1 METIWFLLLATAL
14 AAYVILD
21 GFDLGVGLLSPWLAK
36 TDAEKRQLYRSVGP
50 VWDGNEVWLLA
61 SGGTMFLA
69 FPKLLATGLSGFY
82 LPIMLVLWLLLLRA
96 LSIELRHQLDDPM
109 WTAVW
114 DALFFV
120 SSLLLVV
127 LFGAALGNVL
137 RGVAFDEQGRFFA
150 PLWTTFLPEPP
161 VGALDWFTLVIALE
175 ATIAIAQH
183 GALWLEWR
191 TDAEVSRRAGQL
203 ASRLFWAAL
212 AGAGV
217 ATLLSLSVQPRLLEG
232 LSARPWVLACA
243 LPVSALL
250 LVPFLRRRG
259 QQRAAF
265 LASCVHI
272 GGLLFAA
279 ALSLYPWLLPAT
291 HAGAGLTI
299 TSAKAADYSLRVG
312 LYWWLPALLL
322 VLVCQ
327 RFVYGQLP
335 AKFSI
340 DDDVPH

>member
-1 METIWFLLLATAL
+1 METIWFLLLAGAL

-21 GFDLGVGLLSPWLAK
+21 GFDLGVGLLSPLVAK
-36 TDAEKRQLYRSVGP
+36 TDGEKRQLYRSVGP

-96 LSIELRHQLDDPM
+96 LSIELRHQLHDAM
-109 WTAVW
+109 WASLW

-137 RGVAFDEQGRFFA
+137 RGVAFDDQGWFFA
-150 PLWTTFLPEPP
+150 PLWTTFSPKPP
-161 VGALDWFTLVIALE
+161 VGALDWFTVTIALE
-175 ATIAIAQH
+175 ATIVIAQH

-191 TDAEVSRRAGQL
+191 TDGDVSRRAGQVG
-203 ASRLFWAAL
+203 ARLFWAAVLGAVL
-212 AGAGV
+212 ATA
-217 ATLLSLSVQPRLLEG
+217 LSLSIQPRLLAG
-232 LSARPWVLACA
+232 LSDRPWVLVCA
-243 LPVSALL
+243 LPVSAVL
-250 LVPFLRRRG
+250 LVPVLRKHGRG
-259 QQRAAF
+259 KAAF

-272 GGLLFAA
+272 AGLLLAA

-291 HAGAGLTI
+291 KPGAGLTVE
-299 TSAKAADYSLRVG
+299 SARAADYSLRVG
-312 LYWWLPALLL
+312 LYWWLPALCL

-327 RFVYGQLP
+327 RFVYRQLP

-340 DDDVPH
+340 EDDAQH